1 MATEHDIQ
9 DAIRIALCEGG
20 GLCFRCNAGEFWQ
33 GRRVY
38 SPAYKQDILLDIR
51 AVKGL
56 PKGFTDLLYVSPG
69 GKVAFIEVKKP
80 GGKVRPEQVKFIER
94 LRSMGFAA
102 GIVHSV
108 DEAKGL
114 VETL

>member
-1 MATEHDIQ
+1 MTEHDIQ
-9 DAIRIALCEGG
+9 DAIRIALCENG

-33 GRRVY
+33 GRKVY

-80 GGKVRPEQVKFIER
+80 GGKVHPEQVKFIGR

-102 GIVHSV
+102 WIVHSV

>member
-56 PKGFTDLLYVSPG
+56 PKGFTDLLYVSPYG
-69 GKVAFIEVKKP
+69 RVAFIEVKKP
-80 GGKVRPEQVKFIER
+80 GRKVRPEQVKFIER
-94 LRSMGFAA
+94 LRSMGYAA
-102 GIVHSV
+102 GIAHNIE
-108 DEAKGL
+108 EAKEIIL
-114 VETL
+114 

>member
-9 DAIRIALCEGG
+9 DAIRIALCENG

-33 GRRVY
+33 GRKVY

-56 PKGFTDLLYVSPG
+56 PKGFTDLLYISPG
-69 GKVAFIEVKKP
+69 GKVAFIEVKAP
-80 GGKVRPEQVKFIER
+80 GGKIRPEQIKFIER
-94 LRSMGFAA
+94 VRSMGFRA
-102 GIVHSV
+102 GIAHNIE
-108 DEAKGL
+108 EAKEIIL
-114 VETL
+114 

>member
-38 SPAYKQDILLDIR
+38 SPAYKQDVLLDIR
-51 AVKGL
+51 RVAGL
-56 PKGFTDLLYVSPG
+56 PKGFTDLLYIG
-69 GKVAFIEVKKP
+69 NDGKTAFIEVKAP
-80 GGKVRPEQVKFIER
+80 GGKIRSEQIKFIER
-94 LRSMGFAA
+94 VRSMGFRA
-102 GIVHSV
+102 GIAHNIE
-108 DEAKGL
+108 EAKEIIL
-114 VETL
+114 

>member
-9 DAIRIALCEGG
+9 DAIRIALSENG

-56 PKGFTDLLYVSPG
+56 PKGFTDLLCISPG

-94 LRSMGFAA
+94 VRSMGFRA
-102 GIVHSV
+102 GIAHNIE
-108 DEAKGL
+108 EAKEIIL
-114 VETL
+114 

>member
-9 DAIRIALCEGG
+9 DAIRIALSENG

-56 PKGFTDLLYVSPG
+56 PKGFTDLLYISPG

-94 LRSMGFAA
+94 VRSMGFRA
-102 GIVHSV
+102 GIAHNIE
-108 DEAKGL
+108 EAKEIIL
-114 VETL
+114 